1 MPSHASSTGRLHDLP
16 DTLKRCR
23 SGARP
28 PAALGRVVALLGL
41 ALLLAAA
48 PQARTYE
55 QIRVPVTP
63 DLDRSA
69 LFFHPDLEFMG
80 DDDGA
85 LILLS
90 YPELTAELR
99 ARGFEVEVQIP
110 DLEAYYA
117 SRYVPPLRD
126 YGIWHT
132 YAETVDEMNAIH
144 AEFPNLT
151 TAPASIGTTG
161 EGRTIWAMKVS
172 DNPNLQEDEPEV
184 LFDGMHHAR
193 EIMTVEVNL
202 HFIRYLCENYGTDP
216 VVTFIVDNRQIWF
229 VPLVNVDGFV
239 YNELTNPNGGGMW
252 RKNRR
257 DNGVP
262 GCPGVDP
269 NRNYTYHWGEQ
280 GSSNDPCSE
289 TYRGPSAGSEPEI
302 QALMNLINTHEFVTW
317 QTYHSVAGM
326 ILVPWGYTTTP
337 TPDHTT
343 FVAMGTEMARDSGYQ
358 VGQCSVIL
366 YTVSGGAFDWGY
378 GAVSEHPKI
387 FAVSTE
393 IGGSGFWPD
402 PSECEGLIAENL
414 YSNLYLSLVAGGY
427 VELTALPVTGGDGNG
442 RLDPGETVSLV
453 PTVRN
458 PGVLHGIED
467 VTATLIC
474 QDPYIALQDAATA
487 FGDLAAGQSA
497 TATSDPFDLSV
508 AADCPAGRMISFT
521 VRLRAAGGLEVDMTR
536 ELRVGEP
543 PIVYACDFEQASHG
557 WIQDPTHTAATGAFV
572 RIDPIGTE
580 FQPEDDTTPAPGIY
594 GWITGQNPGGNVGV
608 DDVDNGISATRS
620 PVIDLSGST
629 HVLLDLNYFHGQRDA
644 GDDPGDFFRID
655 ISNDNGTTWP
665 ANLVL
670 VGDVTHTAQWRI
682 LQVNVEEHLALTSQ
696 MRLRVQAADGT
707 STGDIIEGG
716 LDDVFLYDRGDGNNP
731 PSAPLLVS
739 PPEGAS
745 GLPPT
750 PTLIVANAVDPEGDP
765 LTYGFQVYADAE
777 LTQLVASVAGLP
789 EGAGGQTSWVVT
801 PPLAVNQTYYW
812 RAYAADPQVS
822 GLCMP
827 AASFTVTDASGIA
840 QASTEVRGLRLTAG
854 PNPAHGTVAIRY
866 HTPATPASRL
876 EILDV
881 GGRVVRTL
889 PGERWREGWHEVQ
902 WDGRDDA
909 GRPQGGGLYWV
920 RLVLPEESRTV
931 RVVRLSSS
939 E

>member
-1 MPSHASSTGRLHDLP
+1 MPSHASFTGRLHGLP
-16 DTLKRCR
+16 EILTRR
-23 SGARP
+23 SRGAGRWT
-28 PAALGRVVALLGL
+28 ALGRVVALLGL

-63 DLDRSA
+63 DLDPSA
-69 LFFHPDLEFMG
+69 LFFHPDLELMR

-90 YPELTAELR
+90 YAELTAELR
-99 ARGFEVEVQIP
+99 ARGFAVEVQIP

-117 SRYVPPLRD
+117 SRSVPPLRD

-144 AEFPNLT
+144 AEFPHLT

-172 DNPNLQEDEPEV
+172 DNPNVQENEPEV

-193 EIMTVEVNL
+193 EIMTVEIIL
-202 HFIRYLCENYGTDP
+202 HYIRYLCENYGTDP
-216 VVTFIVDNRQIWF
+216 VVTFIVDNRQVWF

-239 YNELTNPNGGGMW
+239 YNEQTSPNGGGMW

-269 NRNYTYHWGEQ
+269 NRNYTYMWGGT
-280 GSSNDPCSE
+280 GSSGDPCSE

-302 QALMNLINTHEFVTW
+302 QALMNLINAHNFVTW

-337 TPDHTT
+337 TPDHAT
-343 FVAMGTEMARDSGYQ
+343 FIAMGTEMARDSGYQ

-378 GAVSEHPKI
+378 GSVGQHPKI
-387 FAVSTE
+387 FGVSTE
-393 IGGSGFWPD
+393 VGGSGFWPD
-402 PSECEGLIAENL
+402 PSERDGLIAENL
-414 YSNLYLSLVAGGY
+414 YSNIYLCLVAGGY
-427 VELTALPVTGGDGNG
+427 VELTTMPVTGGDGNG
-442 RLDPGETVSLV
+442 RLDPGETVALV

-458 PGVLHGIED
+458 PGVLQGVQN

-474 QDPYIALQDAATA
+474 HDPYITLHDAATS
-487 FGDLAAGQSA
+487 FGNIAAGGSA
-497 TATSDPFDLSV
+497 TATADPFDLSV
-508 AADCPAGRMISFT
+508 AADCPAGRMVSFT
-521 VRLRAAGGLEVDMTR
+521 VRLRAAGGIEVDAVR
-536 ELRVGEP
+536 ELRVGAP
-543 PIVYACDFEQASHG
+543 PLLYACDFEQATHG
-557 WIQDPTHTAATGAFV
+557 WIQDPTHTATTGAFE
-572 RIDPIGTE
+572 RIDPVGTE
-580 FQPEDDTTPAPGIY
+580 FQPEDDTTPPPGIY
-594 GWITGQNPGGNVGV
+594 GWITGQNPGGSVGV
-608 DDVDNGISATRS
+608 NDVDNGISATRS
-620 PVIDLSGST
+620 PAIDLSGAT

-644 GDDPGDFFRID
+644 GTDPGDFFRID
-655 ISNDNGTTWP
+655 VSNDNGATWP
-665 ANLVL
+665 ANLVF
-670 VGDVTHTAQWRI
+670 VGDVTHTAQWRN
-682 LQVNVEEHLALTSQ
+682 LQVNLEQHLALTSQ

-707 STGDIIEGG
+707 SNGDIIEGG

-731 PSAPLLVS
+731 PSSPLLVS
-739 PPEGAS
+739 PPEGAG

-750 PTLIVANAVDPEGDP
+750 PTLIVANAIDPEGDP
-765 LTYGFQVYADAE
+765 LTYGFQVYADPE
-777 LTQLVASVAGLP
+777 LTQLVASVAGVP
-789 EGAGGQTSWVVT
+789 EGAGGQTSWIVA
-801 PPLAVNQTYYW
+801 PPLAINQTYHW
-812 RAYAADPQVS
+812 RAYAADPQES

-827 AASFTVTDASGIA
+827 AASFSVTDLSGVA
-840 QASTEVRGLRLTAG
+840 QAAGEAGSLRLSAG
-854 PNPAHGTVAIRY
+854 PNPARGSVAIRY
-866 HTPATPASRL
+866 HTPATPTARL

-881 GGRVVRTL
+881 SGRVVRTL
-889 PGERWREGWHEVQ
+889 PGERWREGWHEAQ

-909 GRPQGGGLYWV
+909 GRPLGGGLYWV

-931 RVVRLSSS
+931 RVVQLSSS
-939 E
+939 W